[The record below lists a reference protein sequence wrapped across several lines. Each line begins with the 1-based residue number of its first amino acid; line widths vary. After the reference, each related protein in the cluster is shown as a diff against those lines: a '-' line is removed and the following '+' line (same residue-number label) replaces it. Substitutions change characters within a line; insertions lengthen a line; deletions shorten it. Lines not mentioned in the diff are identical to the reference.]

1 MSGSLTALFALVA
14 VLYSLSGALY
24 LAFLARGVESLGK
37 NASNT
42 LTAAVLAH
50 IAFLAMD
57 FATSTRGFF
66 GDIHQA
72 LGVGSLLVALAYLGT
87 VYFGGARI
95 SSKSKLQ
102 VLGAFVTPITL
113 LFFLGAGFRRG
124 VQVSDEVRSA
134 MLPIHIGVNVLGI
147 AAFALA
153 FGVSIAYVVQE
164 RQLRQKKL
172 GGLFQRL
179 PSLDTL
185 DTLGFRMV
193 IVGFP
198 LLTLGV
204 VTGTLWAVR
213 LDPDAPPIGAT
224 QTMGLVEWALFAAVL
239 LLRAV
244 AGWRGRRAALGTMLG
259 FLVAC
264 AVLFGYVL
272 RG

>member
-1 MSGSLTALFALVA
+1 MNGFATALFALIA

-24 LAFLARGVESLGK
+24 LAFLARGTESLGK
-37 NASNT
+37 NAT
-42 LTAAVLAH
+42 YVLTGAAVAH
-50 IAFLAMD
+50 VVFLVLD
-57 FATSTRGFF
+57 FAREAVVF

-72 LGVGSLLVALAYLGT
+72 LAVGSLLVAVAYLGT
-87 VYFGGARI
+87 VWLGGSRI
-95 SSKSKLQ
+95 SATSKLQ

-124 VQVSDEVRSA
+124 VEVSDEVRSV
-134 MLPIHIGVNVLGI
+134 MLPVHIGVNVLGI

-185 DTLGFRMV
+185 DKLGFRMV

-213 LDPDAPPIGAT
+213 LDPDAPPIGPT

>member
-1 MSGSLTALFALVA
+1 MSGAWTALFALVA
-14 VLYSLSGALY
+14 VLYSISGAFY
-24 LAFLARGVESLGK
+24 VAFLARGTESLGK
-37 NASNT
+37 SAGNT
-42 LTAAVLAH
+42 LAAAVVAH
-50 IAFLAMD
+50 VAFLAVD
-57 FATSTRGFF
+57 LATSSRGLF

-72 LGVGSLLVALAYLGT
+72 LGVGSLLVALAYVGT
-87 VYFGGARI
+87 VLLGGARL
-95 SSKSKLQ
+95 SSRSKLQ

-113 LFFLGAGFRRG
+113 LFFLGAGFRG
-124 VQVSDEVRSA
+124 GLEVSDEVRSVV
-134 MLPIHIGVNVLGI
+134 LPVHIGVNLLGI

-153 FGVSIAYVVQE
+153 FGVSVAYIVQE
-164 RQLRQKKL
+164 RQLRQKKI

-213 LDPDAPPIGAT
+213 LDPEAPPIGAT
-224 QTMGLVEWALFAAVL
+224 QTMGLVEWALFAAIL

-244 AGWRGRRAALGTMLG
+244 AGWRGRRAAIGTMMG
-259 FLVAC
+259 FVVAC

>member
-1 MSGSLTALFALVA
+1 MLGTALFALVA
-14 VLYSLSGALY
+14 VLYSLAGALY
-24 LAFLARGVESLGK
+24 LTFLARGAEQTGK
-37 NASNT
+37 
-42 LTAAVLAH
+42 AAGVVLAGAVVAH
-50 IAFLAMD
+50 VVFLAVD
-57 FATSTRGFF
+57 VLSSTRPLFA
-66 GDIHQA
+66 DIHQA
-72 LGVGSLLVALAYLGT
+72 LGVGSLLVALSYLGT
-87 VYFGGARI
+87 VWLGGHRI
-95 SSKSKLQ
+95 SSRGKLQ
-102 VLGAFVTPITL
+102 VLGAFITPITL

-134 MLPIHIGVNVLGI
+134 MLPFHIGVNVLGI

-153 FGVSIAYVVQE
+153 FGVSVAYVIQE
-164 RQLRQKKL
+164 RQLRRKTL
-172 GGLFQRL
+172 TGLFRRL

-213 LDPDAPPIGAT
+213 LDPDQPPIGPT

-239 LLRAV
+239 LLRVV
-244 AGWRGRRAALGTMLG
+244 AGWRGRRAAIGTMLG
-259 FLVAC
+259 FVVAC